1 MYFPNTLSF
10 FPVMLSALI
19 IAVYSTVDI
28 GCAMGI
34 PCFSI
39 AAKKASL

>member
-1 MYFPNTLSF
+1 
-10 FPVMLSALI
+10 MLSALI
-19 IAVYSTVDI
+19 IAAYFTVDI

-39 AAKKASL
+39 AATNESL

>member
-1 MYFPNTLSF
+1 
-10 FPVMLSALI
+10 VILSALI
-19 IAVYSTVDI
+19 IAAYITIDI

-39 AAKKASL
+39 AVTNESL